1 MVLGVRL
8 GPEGRRFEFP
18 KKKEERGSWR
28 STFAERFFFS
38 CCEKGLRRCDRARVG
53 RRARGGRRARLAHES
68 RRTCYETLKDAPF
81 ALDLN
86 RASGGWTETSEFYAA
101 ARESMY
107 TLAPRGFGV
116 DTHRFYEAIFLWSVP
131 IVVRTGTAF
140 DRVYA
145 QFPCLVVEAW
155 SDVTEPL
162 LDGAYEACAR
172 DARVPRAVPEGAL
185 RPAHRDGPH
194 APALKKNV
202 QGGGKASRPKTEM
215 GSLAPNILSVF
226 RPRRYERA
234 YARKKWAEL
243 SGAEKAIGGIG
254 AILAVGGAIL
264 LARWVAGSDIGAV
277 LDAYAAASASE
288 KPKIIGACL
297 SRVHDLRD
305 ALSGG
310 SDTKRK
316 TARAI
321 LLALD
326 ERLKGSDGPCQIA
339 QWNFLKEALSFS
351 EPEPSVS
358 SPRLSLHE
366 AAAMEQYAEQA
377 WREAARLKKKEI
389 LARWARERIPSD
401 MIFDELVRNMGVRD
415 PVHPLYGHIC
425 TWDVRRVSSMA
436 SAFAHKTFALDLSFW
451 DTRNVTDMSKTFDGL
466 SGYVDVSTWD
476 TRNVRNMEAMFRGA
490 SIMGDIG
497 AWDVRNVRS
506 MSEMFK
512 GARFWD
518 AQDLSKWDLR
528 SIPSE
533 EGRRDMFHSCNGT
546 ITKPN
551 FARFGGATPAVLR
564 LILAQQ
570 AGEGGAVPFAQA
582 YREIVGGSKRSHWIW
597 YVWPTLRGVRKTGRP
612 ELELPSFECA
622 RAYLRDGTLRE
633 RLVSIT
639 SAAAAH
645 LEHGVT
651 QRTLFGAH
659 WRSDA
664 LKYRE
669 CCSLFLLA
677 AQCESLASETF
688 RRGLDACGGEL
699 SVAVVRVLR
708 EDAGFVACA
717 RSAPER
723 AYV

>member
-1 MVLGVRL
+1 M
-8 GPEGRRFEFP
+8 
-18 KKKEERGSWR
+18 
-28 STFAERFFFS
+28 
-38 CCEKGLRRCDRARVG
+38 
-53 RRARGGRRARLAHES
+53 
-68 RRTCYETLKDAPF
+68 
-81 ALDLN
+81 
-86 RASGGWTETSEFYAA
+86 
-101 ARESMY
+101 
-107 TLAPRGFGV
+107 
-116 DTHRFYEAIFLWSVP
+116 
-131 IVVRTGTAF
+131 
-140 DRVYA
+140 
-145 QFPCLVVEAW
+145 
-155 SDVTEPL
+155 
-162 LDGAYEACAR
+162 
-172 DARVPRAVPEGAL
+172 
-185 RPAHRDGPH
+185 
-194 APALKKNV
+194 
-202 QGGGKASRPKTEM
+202 
-215 GSLAPNILSVF
+215 APNILSVF

-254 AILAVGGAIL
+254 AILAVGGTIL

-277 LDAYAAASASE
+277 LDAYAAASQSE
-288 KPKIIGACL
+288 IPKILDACL

-321 LLALD
+321 LRDLH
-326 ERLKGSDGPCQIA
+326 ERLQGSDGPCKDA
-339 QWNFLKEALSFS
+339 QLQFLGEALSFS
-351 EPEPSVS
+351 EPEPSEV
-358 SPRLSLHE
+358 PRRSLDE
-366 AAAMEQYAEQA
+366 TAAMGQ
-377 WREAARLKKKEI
+377 RTEAARLKKRI
-389 LARWARERIPSD
+389 LARWALERIPSD
-401 MIFDELVRNMGVRD
+401 MIFHELVRRHVLV
-415 PVHPLYGHIC
+415 PVHSLFGHIC
-425 TWDVRRVSSMA
+425 TWDVRKLSSMA
-436 SAFAHKTFALDLSFW
+436 SAFAQKTLTLDLSFW
-451 DTRNVTDMSKTFDGL
+451 DTRSVTDMSKTFDGL
-466 SGYVDVSTWD
+466 RGYVDVSTWD

-490 SIMGDIG
+490 SIKGDIG

-512 GARFWD
+512 GARFMD

-533 EGRRDMFHSCNGT
+533 EGRRDMFASCEGT

-551 FARFGGATPAVLR
+551 FARFGASARGSPRATAPAVLR

-651 QRTLFGAH
+651 QRVLFGAH

-664 LKYRE
+664 PKYRE

-677 AQCESLASETF
+677 AQCENLASESF

-708 EDAGFVACA
+708 EDAGFAACA

>member
-1 MVLGVRL
+1 
-8 GPEGRRFEFP
+8 
-18 KKKEERGSWR
+18 
-28 STFAERFFFS
+28 
-38 CCEKGLRRCDRARVG
+38 
-53 RRARGGRRARLAHES
+53 
-68 RRTCYETLKDAPF
+68 
-81 ALDLN
+81 
-86 RASGGWTETSEFYAA
+86 
-101 ARESMY
+101 
-107 TLAPRGFGV
+107 
-116 DTHRFYEAIFLWSVP
+116 
-131 IVVRTGTAF
+131 
-140 DRVYA
+140 
-145 QFPCLVVEAW
+145 
-155 SDVTEPL
+155 
-162 LDGAYEACAR
+162 
-172 DARVPRAVPEGAL
+172 
-185 RPAHRDGPH
+185 
-194 APALKKNV
+194 
-202 QGGGKASRPKTEM
+202 M

-277 LDAYAAASASE
+277 LDAYAAASQSE
-288 KPKIIGACL
+288 IPKILDACL

-321 LLALD
+321 LLDLH
-326 ERLKGSDGPCQIA
+326 ERLKDSDGPCKHA
-339 QWNFLKEALSFS
+339 QLQFLREALSFS
-351 EPEPSVS
+351 EPEPSEVL
-358 SPRLSLHE
+358 RRSLDE
-366 AAAMEQYAEQA
+366 TAAMEAYAEKA
-377 WREAARLKKKEI
+377 WREAARLKKRKI
-389 LARWARERIPSD
+389 LARWAHERIPSY
-401 MIFDELVRNMGVRD
+401 MIFDELVRRHVRL
-415 PVHPLYGHIC
+415 PVHQLYGHIC
-425 TWDVRRVSSMA
+425 TWDVRKVSSMA
-436 SAFAHKTFALDLSFW
+436 SAFAGKTLFLDLSFW
-451 DTRNVTDMSKTFDGL
+451 DTRSVTDMSKMFDGL
-466 SGYVDVSTWD
+466 KGTLDVSTWD

-490 SIMGDIG
+490 SIKGDIG

-512 GARFWD
+512 GARFMD
-518 AQDLSKWDLR
+518 AQDLSKWAPR
-528 SIPSE
+528 SVTSE
-533 EGRRDMFHSCNGT
+533 EGRRDMFASCEGT

-551 FARFGGATPAVLR
+551 FARFGASARGSPRATAPAVLR

-622 RAYLRDGTLRE
+622 RAYLRDETLRE

-651 QRTLFGAH
+651 QQTLFGAH

-664 LKYRE
+664 PKYRE

-677 AQCESLASETF
+677 AQCENLASESF

-708 EDAGFVACA
+708 EAGFVACA